1 VGLEEMFYYCGGIY
15 EKEESCT
22 KNSIK
27 NAAVIHFYT
36 LVENLQNAKEI
47 SDHIP
52 IAVEFFINN

>member
-1 VGLEEMFYYCGGIY
+1 MFYYCGGIY